1 MEQNKP
7 FFDPYN
13 FNTANFMPQVENQN
27 IQNDLNINPNSYFD
41 NQYLYYRYLTQMME
55 YKIRCKEYETL
66 CKNDKKS

>member
-13 FNTANFMPQVENQN
+13 FNSSNFQPQIESQN
-27 IQNDLNINPNSYFD
+27 IQSDLNVNPNSYFE
-41 NQYLYYRYLTQMME
+41 NQYMYYRYLTQMMD
-55 YKIRCKEYETL
+55 YRIKCKEYERI